1 MSRSETLV
9 VAGIIAAMPRP
20 RIPHVAFLSLA
31 LFHVCLAQANAAMQA
46 PWEAA
51 RWKDSVIVGLATAL
65 VAALVWLLHSRRAAK
80 AAQGR
85 AQRMLEAQVETRTRA
100 LEVAHRRLALSLRAG
115 KLATW
120 EWQLATN
127 SNRMD
132 DAWLGMLGY
141 RRGEIPETYESFR
154 SLMHPDDIAV
164 MEDRVARYLSGEAEF
179 YEADF
184 RLRARDGS
192 WRWIHAGGLGIEFDA
207 AGRPTHMV
215 GIHRDTTAEREA
227 GQARQDFI
235 STVSHELRT
244 PIDAIIG
251 MSLLALRLDPEAP
264 QRDYLEKIVK
274 SSEFLLHV
282 INEILDFS
290 KLEAGKLALESQP
303 FLLDDVLSRVVEI
316 VGVSA
321 AGKRLGLSVS
331 VPPEMPHQLI
341 GDGLRLEQILINLA
355 SNAVKFTDRGEIALS
370 VRIARLD
377 ADSVELVF
385 SIRDSGIGITPEEL
399 ERLFLPFS
407 QADSSTTRRY
417 GGTGLG
423 LAICRQLVDLMGG
436 RIWAESTPGA
446 GSEFMCA
453 LRFERDLQARAPARD
468 IQRYLAPPP
477 ASLRGRRVLVAEDN
491 TFNRQVIV
499 ELLTDAGIEVGVAV
513 DGRDA
518 VAQALTQCF
527 DAILMDIQMPVLDGL
542 SAARQLRSTPGM
554 EHLPIIAMTA
564 HGMAED
570 WQKSLA
576 AGCDDHLTKPVAPQ
590 RLYAALQCWIERE
603 PAVAD
608 TAGREDPPHCLP
620 VPLPGLDE
628 AMALRMTAGRPRRL
642 SRRMQQFLDDMGD
655 AGRQLRQHVAAG
667 RWTETWQL
675 AHALKGAAA
684 SLGATTLAELADML
698 LKQNREDSHAA
709 IVDALETELDIL
721 RRSAGQLAAALD
733 AAAGTAVSDAP
744 VAPEAAAIPDA
755 AQEAAVLAKLLDG
768 LAGQI
773 GRHAH
778 IDDSA
783 LAAVAAHLP
792 AAAMPA
798 LEPLRVA
805 LDRFDYSAAAQAMNT
820 LRKRVTTP

>member
-1 MSRSETLV
+1 MPSPRLPH
-9 VAGIIAAMPRP
+9 AAYLP
-20 RIPHVAFLSLA
+20 LL
-31 LFHVCLAQANAAMQA
+31 LFHACLARADAAVPV
-46 PWEAA
+46 PWGAA
-51 RWKDSVIVGLATAL
+51 GWKDALIVGLA
-65 VAALVWLLHSRRAAK
+65 AALIAAVAWLLHSRRTANAAL
-80 AAQGR
+80 AR
-85 AQRMLEAQVETRTRA
+85 AQEMLESQAATRTRA

-127 SNRMD
+127 TNYMD

-141 RRGEIPETYESFR
+141 RRGDIPETYESFR
-154 SLMHPDDIAV
+154 SLMHPDDIAA
-164 MEDRVARYLSGEAEF
+164 MEEGVARYLSGEAEF

-192 WRWIHAGGLGIEFDA
+192 WRWIHAGGLGIEFDDD
-207 AGRPTHMV
+207 GRPTHMV
-215 GIHRDTTAEREA
+215 GIHRDTTEERGA

-251 MSLLALRLDPEAP
+251 MSLLALRTDPEAP

-282 INEILDFS
+282 INDILDFS
-290 KLEAGKLALESQP
+290 KLEAGKLVLESRP

-316 VGVSA
+316 VGVNA
-321 AGKRLGLSVS
+321 AGKELGLSVS
-331 VPPEMPHQLI
+331 VQPETPRQLI
-341 GDGLRLEQILINLA
+341 GDRLRLEQILINLA
-355 SNAVKFTDRGEIALS
+355 SNAVKFTDRGEIVLS
-370 VRIARLD
+370 VRIAHLD
-377 ADSVELVF
+377 ADAAELVF

-399 ERLFLPFS
+399 EHLFLPFS

-423 LAICRQLVDLMGG
+423 LAICRQLVELMGG

-446 GSEFMCA
+446 GSDFMCA
-453 LRFERDLQARAPARD
+453 LRFDRDLLAQAPARD

-477 ASLRGRRVLVAEDN
+477 AALRGKRVLVAEDN
-491 TFNRQVIV
+491 AFNRQVIV
-499 ELLTDAGIEVGVAV
+499 ELLGDAGMEVGVAV

-554 EHLPIIAMTA
+554 EQLPIIAMTA

-603 PAVAD
+603 AVASD
-608 TAGREDPPHCLP
+608 PGRPDDPPHCLP
-620 VPLPGLDE
+620 VALPGIDE
-628 AMALRMTAGRPRRL
+628 AQALRMTAGRPRRL
-642 SRRMQQFLDDMGD
+642 ARRMQQFLEDMGD
-655 AGRQLRQHVAAG
+655 AGRQLRQHVAAD
-667 RWTETWQL
+667 RWTEAWRL
-675 AHALKGAAA
+675 AHQLKGAAA
-684 SLGATTLAELADML
+684 NLGASTLAELADML
-698 LKQNREDSHAA
+698 LKQNHDDSHVTIADA
-709 IVDALETELDIL
+709 IATELDIL
-721 RRSAGQLAAALD
+721 RRSAARLAAALD
-733 AAAGTAVSDAP
+733 DADAPEITDAPDAEALDAAALDERLDS
-744 VAPEAAAIPDA
+744 
-755 AQEAAVLAKLLDG
+755 LDG
-768 LAGQI
+768 KIA
-773 GRHAH
+773 RHAH
-778 IDDSA
+778 IDDRT
-783 LAAVAAHLP
+783 LASIAASLP
-792 AAAMPA
+792 DDAMPDLERLRAA
-798 LEPLRVA
+798 LG
-805 LDRFDYSAAAQAMNT
+805 RFDFNAAAQAMQA
-820 LRKRVTTP
+820 LRKAVTTP